1 MVELRSVN
9 HRFCD
14 IKVKIPRKFTVF
26 EERIKKE
33 AAKRI
38 SRGHVDVMVSLG
50 GSMAEVYGFEA
61 NIELARNYHHCLAR
75 IQGELGLDEPPTLA
89 QVIAEQGIITP
100 VEPQED
106 FEALWPELRTALVEA
121 LAAADAMR
129 RDEGEALKNELL
141 ERLRGFEETVGT
153 IEKMV
158 PDLIRQ
164 KEAALQERLHK
175 LLGSVDLDPARLA
188 QEVAIIAD
196 KSDITEELVR
206 LQSHISQFRN
216 FMQLSEPVGRRIDF
230 LMQEFLREIN
240 TMASKINNAETTH
253 LTVDLKNEVEKMRE
267 QAANIE

>member
-1 MVELRSVN
+1 VTAN
-9 HRFCD
+9 HA
-14 IKVKIPRKFTVF
+14 PRLESGEGEGADDDGVF
-26 EERIKKE
+26 
-33 AAKRI
+33 AA
-38 SRGHVDVMVSLG
+38 GV
-50 GSMAEVYGFEA
+50 
-61 NIELARNYHHCLAR
+61 
-75 IQGELGLDEPPTLA
+75 
-89 QVIAEQGIITP
+89 
-100 VEPQED
+100 
-106 FEALWPELRTALVEA
+106 
-121 LAAADAMR
+121 